1 MQGNRW
7 AYGPAAVMALAAVPA
22 MAETPAPT
30 PADLFQKLCVAT
42 NARTEAVEASARAA
56 GFVATASPKPMPEGT
71 SKTVTMTLDTAT
83 GRLAL
88 VAATGET
95 QITTKLAARVK
106 AHTCGLTVPGNAWD
120 ARGYA
125 RAWLGVAPLF
135 DTPDKAIYSYA
146 QRPQGNVVADDD
158 KDMAGY
164 VAALNAGQLRF
175 LIVAER
181 GPIHGLTWMM
191 FDAPDHP
198 AVMPAPAAPVP
209 PVPLMPAYVVEIT
222 HDGDPFTPC
231 TWKTRGKGSAAYKVL
246 DCPGDDNGAPG
257 SGFTEATPAQAQ
269 QGDTTAMLRMA
280 YFYLDGPLAVRDQSA
295 GRRWASRAADAG
307 SAQGAFDMG
316 LAHDRGTAA
325 RDKVEAATWY
335 RKAAEGGDSAAMINL
350 AALQFSGSGV
360 ARDEAAAAGW
370 VRKAAAAGST
380 DAMLDMGWLSARGLG
395 VPQDDAAALRW
406 YRLAA
411 DKKDAAAKYRIG
423 AMYAEGTGV
432 ARDDAEAARWL
443 VDGAKSLLD
452 LVALLNNVNFFIADQ
467 RALSA
472 YADRARAGDT
482 KAAMQLGLFLA
493 DERGSHYDPAKALPL
508 LRIAA
513 DAGIPIAMSRLGT
526 MYAKGEGVTRND
538 AEAIRWLRAGGR
550 THDAGVEGFRRIKG
564 FFSPP

>member
-1 MQGNRW
+1 
-7 AYGPAAVMALAAVPA
+7 MALTAVPA
-22 MAETPAPT
+22 MAEAPAPT

-56 GFVATASPKPMPEGT
+56 GFVATASPQPMPEGT
-71 SKTVTMTLDTAT
+71 SKAVTMTLDTAT

-88 VAATGET
+88 VAATGEA
-95 QITTKLAARVK
+95 QITTRLPARVK
-106 AHTCGLTVPGNAWD
+106 THTCGLTVPGNAWD

-125 RAWLGVAPLF
+125 RTWLGIAPLF
-135 DTPDKAIYSYA
+135 DMPDKAIYSYA

-181 GPIHGLTWMM
+181 GPVHGLTWMM

-198 AVMPAPAAPVP
+198 AAMPAPAAPVR
-209 PVPLMPAYVVEIT
+209 PVPSMPAYVVEVT

-246 DCPGDDNGAPG
+246 DCPGDENGAPG
-257 SGFTEATPAQAQ
+257 RGFTEATPAQAQ

-295 GRRWASRAADAG
+295 GRRWAHRAAEAG
-307 SAQGAFDMG
+307 SAQGAFDIG

-325 RDKVEAATWY
+325 SDKAEAATWY
-335 RKAAEGGDSAAMINL
+335 RKAAEGGDTSAMINL
-350 AALQFSGSGV
+350 AALQLGGSGM
-360 ARDEAAAAGW
+360 ASDEAAAAGW
-370 VRKAAAAGST
+370 VRKAAEAGAT

-423 AMYAEGTGV
+423 VMYADGTGV
-432 ARDDAEAARWL
+432 ARNDAEAARWL

-452 LVALLNNVNFFIADQ
+452 LVALVNNVNFFIADQ

-472 YADRARAGDT
+472 YADRARAGDA

-493 DERGSHYDPAKALPL
+493 DARGGHYDPAKALPL

-513 DAGIPIAMSRLGT
+513 DAGIPIAMLRLGT
-526 MYAKGEGVTRND
+526 MYARGEGVTRND

-550 THDAGVEGFRRIKG
+550 AHDAGVEGFRRIKG